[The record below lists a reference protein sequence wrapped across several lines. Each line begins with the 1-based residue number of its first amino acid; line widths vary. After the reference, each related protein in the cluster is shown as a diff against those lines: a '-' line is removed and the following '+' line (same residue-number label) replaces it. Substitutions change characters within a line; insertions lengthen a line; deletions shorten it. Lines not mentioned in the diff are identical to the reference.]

1 MIIILLS
8 TPTILPFQK
17 YKQIVKKIL
26 PSKREQVFLEWS
38 FGLQFIKVDFVTG
51 YQEIR
56 IVFLE
61 TFWITKTFAF
71 WSSYLDEK
79 YNTNSVDKLFK
90 MRG

>member
-61 TFWITKTFAF
+61 TFWITKTCFLVIVP
-71 WSSYLDEK
+71 WREIQHQQ
-79 YNTNSVDKLFK
+79 
-90 MRG
+90 RW